1 MKREILNYRRGDSG
15 CCPGH
20 DKFPTETYNSRRS
33 KKARSRNRQ
42 IENQVVRQLNK
53 KELRSEIRNDEFN
66 Q

>member
-20 DKFPTETYNSRRS
+20 D
-33 KKARSRNRQ
+33 RQ
-42 IENQVVRQLNK
+42 IENQVVRQLKK
-53 KELRSEIRNDEFN
+53 KELCSEIRNDEFN